1 MGTLPSKPRQLCTF
15 VGKRRETR
23 RREKIIGTPPSS
35 YFLSTIHLFEMRQPP
50 FSARAE
56 KKEMKKHKGSNE
68 KKRKRK
74 RKRFFEVK
82 IRRRCGGNWLLY
94 AFFTVGHGRGRE

>member
-1 MGTLPSKPRQLCTF
+1 
-15 VGKRRETR
+15 
-23 RREKIIGTPPSS
+23 
-35 YFLSTIHLFEMRQPP
+35 
-50 FSARAE
+50 
-56 KKEMKKHKGSNE
+56 MK